1 MSNAEDAL
9 ALVERSRVGSGT
21 GTSSGATLQEHE
33 HSIGHAEADAGNT
46 DDSSSAS
53 PLLTFPEQLMM
64 LLNSGSVDDSMRWL
78 PSGDAFCLVPST
90 VANRVLEP
98 HFRCCKFESFTRKL
112 NRW

>member
-1 MSNAEDAL
+1 MSTAEDVL
-9 ALVERSRVGSGT
+9 ALVERSRVGPGT
-21 GTSSGATLQEHE
+21 GTSSVATSDEHE
-33 HSIGHAEADAGNT
+33 HISSHAEAGAGNT

-53 PLLTFPEQLMM
+53 PLLTFPEQLML

-78 PSGDAFCLVPST
+78 PSGDAFCLEPST
-90 VANRVLEP
+90 VGKRVLEP